1 MPSQLQDNATRVT
14 VAGQSS
20 AWHPHLSGPGTGRY
34 NRPAQLMAL
43 PAGTRL
49 GPYEILSL
57 IGAGGMG
64 EVYKA
69 RDTRLDRTVAIK
81 ILPDTFAGDP
91 HFRERFDREARTIS
105 QLDHPHVCA
114 LYDVGEQ
121 GGTAFL
127 VMQFLEGETLA
138 DRLAKGALPIDQ
150 AIKTGVEIASALD
163 RAHRAGI
170 VHRDLKPGNIM
181 LTKTGARLLDFGLA
195 KSTASVLADASSLPT
210 AANLTAEGTILG
222 TFQYMAPEQI
232 EGQNVDAR
240 TDIFAFG
247 VVFYEMVTGRPAFTG
262 KTRASLIS
270 SILKDTPRP
279 IVEVQPLV
287 PPLLD
292 HIVSRCLAKD
302 PDERWQSASDLTRE
316 LRWINEAA
324 AAARVAAAPV
334 ATRAGRGRLILV
346 VAAALA
352 GLVAGS
358 VATTLA
364 ARFGSRRSPER
375 GSEIMRVAV
384 GIDPAEH
391 LQALPADRTLTEGR
405 PSRTTMA
412 WSPDGRSIVFSGVQ
426 GDRQQLYLRALHQ
439 LSATPMAG
447 TEGAS
452 GPFFSPDGQWVGFW
466 SAGALK
472 KVAAGGSGPA
482 TTICETPAAIGASW
496 GSDDTIVF
504 ARPLSE
510 GLWRVPAAGGT
521 PRALARPDPEKG
533 ELKYLLPQV
542 LPGGGGILFTVTH
555 TPLPTWE
562 DTEIVVQ
569 SLATGQ
575 RTVLVQGGADGR
587 YLPSGHLLYVRRGTL
602 MAAPFNLERLEVT
615 AGAVALIDD
624 VMQSGNTP
632 SELAESGAGQ
642 FSVSQSGSLL
652 YVPGGLFPDPERSL
666 VWVDRATGDP
676 QTLPMPARAYHS
688 PRLSP
693 NGQRVAFWT
702 QGDRN
707 VWVHDLV
714 RGTTTRLTSEGRN
727 ARAIWTTD
735 GTRVTYGSATGG
747 NENLFWKPA
756 DGSGA
761 AERLTT
767 SINLQ
772 FAADWSADGPTLVFV
787 ETRPETAEDI
797 WVLPLAGNRQARPVV
812 QSRFNDSY
820 PDLSPDGHWLA
831 YASNESGRT
840 EVYVQPYP
848 GPGPRQQVST
858 DGGTGPAW
866 SGDGGEL
873 FYTTTQTVGGQATAT
888 RMMAVTVGLRP
899 TFTVS
904 LPRMLFQGKYGA
916 SGTIRSYDV
925 TATGRRFLMVQQKER
940 SPVSASAMIL
950 VQNWLEE
957 LKARVPVK

>member
-1 MPSQLQDNATRVT
+1 MPL
-14 VAGQSS
+14 
-20 AWHPHLSGPGTGRY
+20 PPG
-34 NRPAQLMAL
+34 A
-43 PAGTRL
+43 RL

-57 IGAGGMG
+57 VGAGGMG
-64 EVYKA
+64 EVYKC

-81 ILPDTFAGDP
+81 ILPDTFAADP
-91 HFRERFDREARTIS
+91 QFRERFDREARTIS

-121 GGTAFL
+121 DGTAFL

-150 AIKTGVEIASALD
+150 AIKTGIEIASALD

-195 KSTASVLADASSLPT
+195 KSSASVLAGASTLPT

-247 VVFYEMVTGRPAFTG
+247 VVLYEMVTGQRAFTG
-262 KTRASLIS
+262 KTHASLIS
-270 SILKDTPRP
+270 SILKDTLRP
-279 IVEVQPLV
+279 IVELQPLV

-316 LRWINEAA
+316 LRWINEAG
-324 AAARVAAAPV
+324 AAARAAASPV
-334 ATRAGRGRLILV
+334 APRAGRGRLILV

-352 GLVAGS
+352 GLVAGT
-358 VATTLA
+358 VATTLV
-364 ARFGSRRSPER
+364 ARFGSRRAPDR

-384 GIDPAEH
+384 GIAPAEH
-391 LQALPADRTLTEGR
+391 LQAAPADQTLTEGR

-412 WSPDGRSIVFSGVQ
+412 WSPDGRSIVFSAVQ
-426 GDRQQLYLRALHQ
+426 GDRQQLYLRALDQ

-452 GPFFSPDGQWVGFW
+452 GPVFSPDGRWVGFW

-472 KVAAGGSGPA
+472 KVSAGGGPA
-482 TTICETPAAIGASW
+482 TTICETPAVFGASW

-521 PRALARPDPEKG
+521 AQPLARPDPQKG
-533 ELKYLLPQV
+533 ELNYQLPQV
-542 LPGGGGILFTVTH
+542 LPGGRVILFTVTH

-562 DTEIVVQ
+562 DTEIVAQ

-602 MAAPFNLERLEVT
+602 MAVPFNLERLEVT
-615 AGAVALIDD
+615 GGAVALIDD
-624 VMQSGNTP
+624 VMQAGNTP
-632 SELAESGAGQ
+632 STLAESGAGQ
-642 FSVSQSGSLL
+642 FSVSESGSLL

-666 VWVDRATGDP
+666 VWVDRATGAVE
-676 QTLPMPARAYHS
+676 TLPMPARAYHS

-714 RGTTTRLTSEGRN
+714 RGTSTRLTSEARN
-727 ARAIWTTD
+727 ARAIWTPD
-735 GTRVTYGSATGG
+735 GTRVTYGSASGG
-747 NENLFWKPA
+747 NENLFWKAA
-756 DGSGA
+756 DGSGP

-767 SINLQ
+767 SHNLQ
-772 FAADWSADGPTLVFV
+772 FAADWSPDGPTLVFV

-797 WVLPLAGNRQARPVV
+797 WVLPLTGNRQPRPIV
-812 QSRFNDSY
+812 QTRFNDAY
-820 PDLSPDGHWLA
+820 PDVSPDGHWLA

-866 SGDGGEL
+866 SGDGAEL
-873 FYTTTQTVGGQATAT
+873 FYTTTQTVGGQATHT

-899 TFTVS
+899 TFTAGP
-904 LPRMLFQGKYGA
+904 PRMLFQGKYGA

-925 TATGRRFLMVQQKER
+925 TAGGRRFLMVQQKER
-940 SPVSASAMIL
+940 PPVSTSEMIL

-957 LKARVPVK
+957 LRTRVPAK